1 MLEVWPR
8 GVAQAPTPMLQIVT
22 NVEIREASVEVIQ
35 VCLGSG
41 VILENQARGV
51 SPPMDEQLTSK
62 AILEHS
68 REVTQVPVEGEAT

>member
-1 MLEVWPR
+1 MGCGASP
-8 GVAQAPTPMLQIVT
+8 PTPFCKSFT

-68 REVTQVPVEGEAT
+68 REVIQVPVEGEAT